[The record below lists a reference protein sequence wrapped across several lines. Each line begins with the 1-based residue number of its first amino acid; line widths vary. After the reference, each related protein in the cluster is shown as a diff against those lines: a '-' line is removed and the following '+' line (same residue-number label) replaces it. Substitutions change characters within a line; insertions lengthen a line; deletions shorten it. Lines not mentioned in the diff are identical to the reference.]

1 MKAIEVLTV
10 VLLST
15 LAVLPQAA
23 HARKL
28 GGGLSLTDGCALQM
42 ELKEGMVSE
51 MFRFVRLKSSPRERI
66 DVSKLG
72 FNGDRIWVGT
82 DYYVYCQKKTDSGYT
97 EEQTFKIG
105 RAHKLW
111 EIKLA
116 DGVELAEVE
125 SVMNTFTGQNIGTKT
140 LRVTIAKQEKKASDV
155 ERAGMKFWLDEILY
169 QYDSPGTRKGKLDNF
184 QVISA
189 SVLACLPSKTDD
201 EQERFNNMKVLAT
214 FLKESKD
221 SDLVPF
227 RDLLTKKLAAAT
239 EEKAKAK
246 DDADKYDR
254 ILAEYEKMKA
264 DVMKRT
270 EGF

>member
-1 MKAIEVLTV
+1 MKAMHVLTAMLV
-10 VLLST
+10 ST
-15 LAVLPQAA
+15 LALLPQAA
-23 HARKL
+23 HARSL
-28 GGGLSLTDGCALQM
+28 GGALSMTDGCTLQM

-51 MFRFVRLKSSPRERI
+51 MFRFVRLKSSPREKV
-66 DVSKLG
+66 DVTRLG
-72 FNGDRIWVGT
+72 QNGDRLWIGT
-82 DYYVYCQKKTDSGYT
+82 DYYLYCQKKTDAGYT
-97 EEQTFKIG
+97 EEQTYKVG

-116 DGVELAEVE
+116 DGVTLAETE
-125 SVMNTFTGQNIGTKT
+125 SVMNNFTGQGIGNKVLT
-140 LRVTIAKQEKKASDV
+140 VTIAKQEKKASDV
-155 ERAGMKFWLDEILY
+155 ERAGMKFWLDELIY
-169 QYDSPGTRKGKLDNF
+169 QYDTPGTRKGKLDNF
-184 QVISA
+184 QVISSA
-189 SVLACLPSKTDD
+189 LIACLPSKTDD
-201 EQERFNNMKVLAT
+201 EQERFNNLKVLMT

-227 RDLLTKKLAAAT
+227 RDLLTRKLAAAT